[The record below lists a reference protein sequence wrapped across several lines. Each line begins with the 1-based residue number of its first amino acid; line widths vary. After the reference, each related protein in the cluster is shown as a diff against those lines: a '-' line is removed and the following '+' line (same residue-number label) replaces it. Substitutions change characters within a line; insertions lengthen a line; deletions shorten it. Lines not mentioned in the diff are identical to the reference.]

1 MSAPY
6 QYYKSTMC
14 HLLLILFSALMLFF
28 PIEAPADQAPL
39 EIAGFRLGE
48 DITEYNDIEYTNFL
62 KEVVVTDWHGF
73 RKGIISYGVCAYP
86 GKIVKIRMKYE
97 DGSRDFFD
105 TLLNKYKQKFGKPH
119 EYEGDAFGILRI
131 WKWRF
136 LDKNQNLVTTS
147 LQHNPQDETENIG
160 NIVKLSYPEREEEE
174 RLCFVQQCEENRT
187 AVDKQRLEE
196 QKETNWDFLIPR

>member
-1 MSAPY
+1 
-6 QYYKSTMC
+6 MC
-14 HLLLILFSALMLFF
+14 RLLLIFFSVLMLFF
-28 PIEAPADQAPL
+28 PIETPAEHAPL

-48 DITEYNDIEYTNFL
+48 DITEYSDIEYTNFL

-73 RKGIISYGVCAYP
+73 RKGIISYGICAFP

-97 DGSRDFFD
+97 DGSRVFFD
-105 TLLNKYKQKFGKPH
+105 TLLKKYKQKFGKPD

-136 LDKNQNLVTTS
+136 LDKNQNLVTMS

-187 AVDKQRLEE
+187 AEDKQRLEE
-196 QKETNWDFLIPR
+196 HKDTNWDFLIPR